1 MSGAPLHADVRF
13 WRDDALPGI
22 EARSS
27 TYSQKAFRTHTHRE
41 CILSLVEAGGT
52 RFHLDGAPHTARA
65 GQLVVIEAGRPHACN
80 PDPATGISYRLLSV
94 ASGWLVGAAGGEGR
108 TPRFPTPVL
117 DDPELFS
124 AWRELH
130 EAYVWGAPADEKQ
143 ALLMACLRELVA
155 RHALPAQ
162 DGQGNQ
168 NGRNL
173 ADHAV
178 ANPGV
183 PNPGVEEV
191 RRHIEANPGSFE
203 PLDALARRAGLSRHH
218 FLRVFKAATG
228 LPPHAFQMQ
237 QAVEHAKT
245 LLAGGMAI
253 SQAALDAGFAD
264 QSHFSRCFREFTG
277 ATPRQYLTSRPC
289 DAWPCRASL
298 RA

>member
-13 WRDDALPGI
+13 WRDEALPGV

-27 TYSQKAFRTHTHRE
+27 TYTQKAFRTHTHRE
-41 CILSLVEAGGT
+41 CIISLVESGGT
-52 RFHLDGAPHTARA
+52 SFSLEGVRHTARA
-65 GQLVVIEAGRPHACN
+65 GHIVVIEAGRPHACN

-94 ASGWLVGAAGGEGR
+94 ASGWLAGAAQGQAL
-108 TPRFPTPVL
+108 RFSSPVL
-117 DDPELFS
+117 DDPELYA

-130 EAYVWGAPADEKQ
+130 EAYVWGAPAGEKQ
-143 ALLMACLRELVA
+143 ALLMACLGGLVA
-155 RHALPAQ
+155 RHAELGQ
-162 DGQGNQ
+162 EGRSQGNP
-168 NGRNL
+168 
-173 ADHAV
+173 AV
-178 ANPGV
+178 DR
-183 PNPGVEEV
+183 V

-203 PLDALARRAGLSRHH
+203 PLDDLARRAGLSPHH

-228 LPPHAFQMQ
+228 LPPHAFQIQ

-289 DAWPCRASL
+289 DAWPCAGQPCRA
-298 RA
+298 

>member
-13 WRDDALPGI
+13 WRDEALPGI

-27 TYSQKAFRTHTHRE
+27 TYTQKAFRTHTHRA
-41 CILSLVEAGGT
+41 CIISLVEAGGT
-52 RFHLDGAPHTARA
+52 RFSLDDTLHTARA
-65 GQLVVIEAGRPHACN
+65 GQFVVIEAGRPHACN
-80 PDPATGISYRLLSV
+80 PEPATGISYRLLSV
-94 ASGWLVGAAGGEGR
+94 DPGWLVGAAGGEGLA
-108 TPRFPTPVL
+108 PRFPTPVL
-117 DDPELFS
+117 DDPELFA

-155 RHALPAQ
+155 RHAEAAPAP
-162 DGQGNQ
+162 
-168 NGRNL
+168 L
-173 ADHAV
+173 AASAV
-178 ANPGV
+178 ANVGV
-183 PNPGVEEV
+183 ANPGVEEV
-191 RRHIEANPGSFE
+191 RRHLEANPGSFE

-277 ATPRQYLTSRPC
+277 ATPRQYLSSRPC
-289 DAWPCRASL
+289 DAWPCRVSVQPGA
-298 RA
+298 